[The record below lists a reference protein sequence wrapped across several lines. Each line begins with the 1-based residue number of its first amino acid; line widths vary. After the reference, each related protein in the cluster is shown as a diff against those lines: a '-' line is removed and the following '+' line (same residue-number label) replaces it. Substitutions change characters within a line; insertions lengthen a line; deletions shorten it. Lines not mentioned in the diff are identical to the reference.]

1 MTLYLPGASLFYCA
15 ICGLGFILMYLVL
28 PETENISLEDIE
40 LHFSDD
46 SKKIT
51 NRKIIKSN
59 DMIPLYDIDCST
71 RKAGTFEE
79 TEKSIENSSQD
90 ETGSDISIVVK

>member
-1 MTLYLPGASLFYCA
+1 
-15 ICGLGFILMYLVL
+15 MYLIL

-59 DMIPLYDIDCST
+59 DMIPLNDIDCSAK
-71 RKAGTFEE
+71 KAGTFKE
-79 TEKSIENSSQD
+79 TENSIKNSSQD
-90 ETGSDISIVVK
+90 ESDSDKSFSELYCTKL

>member
-1 MTLYLPGASLFYCA
+1 
-15 ICGLGFILMYLVL
+15 MYLIL

-59 DMIPLYDIDCST
+59 DMIPLNDIDCLAE
-71 RKAGTFEE
+71 KAGTFKD
-79 TEKSIENSSQD
+79 TEKSIENSSQID
-90 ETGSDISIVVK
+90 SDSDRSFSELNCTKL